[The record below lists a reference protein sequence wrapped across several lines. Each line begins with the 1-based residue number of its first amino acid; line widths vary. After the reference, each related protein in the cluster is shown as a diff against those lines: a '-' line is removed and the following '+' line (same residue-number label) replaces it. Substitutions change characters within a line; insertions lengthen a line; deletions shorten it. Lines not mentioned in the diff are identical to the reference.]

1 MPASPSRSA
10 WVDNLRT
17 TMVLLVVNM
26 HACVTYSHVG
36 SWYINE
42 SPEPDL
48 AVKMPFLFWQGH
60 LQSFFMGLLF
70 FLAGVFAPGACQ
82 RRGPG
87 GFVRERLLR
96 LGAPALLYMVLIHPF
111 MVYVLLRQPD
121 WPPSLQLYGRYLTSS
136 RVLSG
141 SGPLWFA
148 IALLL
153 FSAVFAAWRT
163 FRPAPANVET
173 PPPRGRAVFGFA
185 LLLVS
190 ATFALRLWWPIDSS
204 LFNMQLCFF
213 AQYIAAFAVGVYA
226 GRHGWLDAFAS
237 SSLPARA
244 GWVALVGGPVLLLTV
259 LVLGDRA
266 KPGDFTVFK
275 GGWHPQAFGLA
286 AWEQLT
292 GLGLALGALALFRRR
307 VNFDGPGARWLSQ
320 HSFGVYVLHA
330 PVLVAL
336 TPLLRP
342 LPGGPFVKV
351 PLLTVLGLVASYGLA
366 WLARLV
372 PGLRRIL

>member
-1 MPASPSRSA
+1 
-10 WVDNLRT
+10 
-17 TMVLLVVNM
+17 
-26 HACVTYSHVG
+26 
-36 SWYINE
+36 
-42 SPEPDL
+42 
-48 AVKMPFLFWQGH
+48 
-60 LQSFFMGLLF
+60 
-70 FLAGVFAPGACQ
+70 
-82 RRGPG
+82 
-87 GFVRERLLR
+87 
-96 LGAPALLYMVLIHPF
+96 
-111 MVYVLLRQPD
+111 
-121 WPPSLQLYGRYLTSS
+121 
-136 RVLSG
+136 
-141 SGPLWFA
+141 
-148 IALLL
+148 
-153 FSAVFAAWRT
+153 
-163 FRPAPANVET
+163 
-173 PPPRGRAVFGFA
+173 
-185 LLLVS
+185 
-190 ATFALRLWWPIDSS
+190 
-204 LFNMQLCFF
+204 
-213 AQYIAAFAVGVYA
+213 
-226 GRHGWLDAFAS
+226 
-237 SSLPARA
+237 
-244 GWVALVGGPVLLLTV
+244 VALVGGPVLLLTV